1 MSIIQFSALALRA
14 RIHKDGTETEKRL
27 ANLLFED
34 ALQVLSTFDMNQIAS
49 LSYGDE
55 PCEQIF
61 DLLGEVMAHPME
73 FSVLAVQKSLVIAK
87 HLLIYGSEK
96 CVNSCWGLGS
106 YVEKLCD
113 FNTAILAQEQ
123 QGLGSWWSSVKGGAV
138 DKGFPV
144 REAAQTLR
152 PILGDASRIQ
162 QLRNDH
168 ADPNSLVP
176 VGSTEKLGFVS
187 DDVRHYLLQ
196 KRMKEHELVLTRSN
210 LKKEVGGFGSGFN
223 SANGQTVVGAAHG
236 LEEMLARAE
245 REERKFSETGPVHF
259 KPKPAQPQVEPK
271 PNVGT
276 VVDLLDFNAPAPTQT
291 QTAPVVDLLDLGGGT
306 STPSAALDIFAP
318 APASGGDLL
327 GGRGGVAPAGDVFGT
342 DLLAIH
348 EPAVQETGDLMS
360 LMTLSVQTTQSQ
372 PLNTGLSVVNPT
384 NGLLSMPTTT
394 KVMTDSKPS
403 VMASN
408 SDRFAAL
415 DELAPPSEV
424 LPGIT
429 IPTALDA
436 ENRSLAFNP
445 AIASNFPPPLSTSA
459 VPPPMYNKDFGITS
473 MGDVMGGIGG
483 GTMMTP
489 PPLPTCA
496 PPPPPA
502 YDDES
507 FDMTP
512 MGGKPVFNGIEG
524 GLTGHGAF
532 LPVPSVPLHA
542 PPPPPVYG
550 SDYGLSTHTPLG
562 PLPPPPPE
570 LPPPPPP
577 DEPSTL
583 VLAAKFG
590 DVSHEESGFYM
601 GGSSGAGL

>member
-27 ANLLFED
+27 ANLLFDD

-73 FSVLAVQKSLVIAK
+73 FTVLAVQKSLVIAK

-106 YVEKLCD
+106 YVEKLCE
-113 FNTAILAQEQ
+113 FNTALLAQEQ

-152 PILGDASRIQ
+152 PILGDAPRIQ
-162 QLRNDH
+162 QLRHDN
-168 ADPNSLVP
+168 ADPNALVP
-176 VGSTEKLGFVS
+176 VGSTEKLGFIS

-210 LKKEVGGFGSGFN
+210 LKKDVGGFGSGFN
-223 SANGQTVVGAAHG
+223 SANGQAVVGAAHS
-236 LEEMLARAE
+236 LEEMMARAE
-245 REERKFSETGPVHF
+245 REERKFSETGPVYF
-259 KPKPAQPQVEPK
+259 KPKPAQPQVEPT
-271 PNVGT
+271 PNVGA
-276 VVDLLDFNAPAPTQT
+276 VLDLLDFNAPAPPQS
-291 QTAPVVDLLDLGGGT
+291 APVVDLLDFGGNV
-306 STPSAALDIFAP
+306 STPNAILDIF
-318 APASGGDLL
+318 STSSVGGGDLL
-327 GGRGGVAPAGDVFGT
+327 GGGGAPSGDVFGA
-342 DLLAIH
+342 DLLAI
-348 EPAVQETGDLMS
+348 PQPTVLETSNLLS

-372 PLNTGLSVVNPT
+372 GRNTGLSVVNPT
-384 NGLLSMPTTT
+384 DGLLSMPTAA
-394 KVMTDSKPS
+394 KVMTDSKSS

-415 DELAPPSEV
+415 DELAPPHEV
-424 LPGIT
+424 RPGISML
-429 IPTALDA
+429 PAQAA

-445 AIASNFPPPLSTSA
+445 AVASIFPPPLNTSA
-459 VPPPMYNKDFGITS
+459 VPPPMYTSDLGITP
-473 MGDVMGGIGG
+473 MGDAMAGIGS
-483 GTMMTP
+483 GTMITP
-489 PPLPTCA
+489 PPLPTYA

-502 YDDES
+502 YEDKS

-512 MGGKPVFNGIEG
+512 MGGKPVFTGIEG
-524 GLTGHGAF
+524 GLMGHGAF
-532 LPVPSVPLHA
+532 LPPPSVPLQA
-542 PPPPPVYG
+542 PPPPPPVYG
-550 SDYGLSTHTPLG
+550 GDHGLPPYPPLG
-562 PLPPPPPE
+562 PLPPPPSE

-590 DVSHEESGFYM
+590 DVSNEESGFYM